1 MTAGRAN
8 PASEPLLYTAQQ
20 AADMLQVPV
29 SWLRKKASARAVPCT
44 FVGRHL
50 RFSHADLTGIIAAGS
65 AGTTRRTR

>member
-44 FVGRHL
+44 FVGKHL
-50 RFSHADLTGIIAAGS
+50 RFSRDDITAIIAAG
-65 AGTTRRTR
+65 TTRTARRTR